1 MQKFFAAIEDYKRG
15 GFLSSKQWKDRG
27 KIQWEFHNEQC
38 ESIFHVGDNNHKGE
52 AVKDGFF
59 LSPQNLKTDIFK
71 NK

>member
-1 MQKFFAAIEDYKRG
+1 MQKFLAAIEDLKKKK

-27 KIQWEFHNEQC
+27 KIQREFHNEQC

-59 LSPQNLKTDIFK
+59 
-71 NK
+71 